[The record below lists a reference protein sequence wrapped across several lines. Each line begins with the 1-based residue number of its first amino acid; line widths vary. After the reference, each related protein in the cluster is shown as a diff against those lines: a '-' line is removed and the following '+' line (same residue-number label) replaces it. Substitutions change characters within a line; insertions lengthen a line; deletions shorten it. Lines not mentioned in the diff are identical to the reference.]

1 MADTKCPL
9 CGSQRFY
16 VKDAED
22 EFELYEFDL
31 KEGEIAFDSE
41 VSASELPAITDE
53 TETYCD
59 KCAWHGK
66 IDTLKWKG

>member
-16 VKDAED
+16 IKDAED

-41 VSASELPAITDE
+41 VSASELPRAT
-53 TETYCD
+53 CHLAASCLWWSN
-59 KCAWHGK
+59 KHGS
-66 IDTLKWKG
+66 

>member
-1 MADTKCPL
+1 MAETECPL

-16 VKDAED
+16 IKDAED
-22 EFELYEFDL
+22 QFEMYEFDL
-31 KEGEIAFDSE
+31 KEGEIAFDPE
-41 VSASELPAITDE
+41 VSGSELPDVTDE

-66 IDTLKWKG
+66 LETLKRKE

>member
-16 VKDAED
+16 IKDAKD
-22 EFELYEFDL
+22 QFEIYEFDL

-41 VSASELPAITDE
+41 VSDSELPAITDE

-66 IDTLKWKG
+66 IETLTWKG